1 MRKKKDYNYNK
12 CKEEAKVNMPID
24 KNELAKITK
33 ERNEELAKSLGYSSF
48 KEMKSSMP
56 KSNLSGGVKSRLEQ
70 GGGIAES
77 VGGGIKSNLQGIK
90 RSLNP
95 KTVAKKFYNDLFSGP
110 DILSSF
116 MRGRIVSKPGASESS
131 KLTPKSPTA
140 AIDGEQAGLTSG
152 IANDVATIRDAV
164 SALVNFER
172 ENKEQSA
179 REGDNDFFKAQADKE
194 AALEASPEQMTVEG
208 GAAGG
213 EEEKSGGGLLG
224 LLGKIG
230 KFLIGGLVSAFKFL
244 FNPRTVLKVLGKAF
258 ILGALFVSL
267 FKGITEGFERYKET
281 GNIGEAITAGLG
293 AMLDF
298 ITFGLFGEDSLKSMF
313 SAIGDFVKPITD
325 KIGSVFTSIKD
336 WIVNNVGI
344 PKITIPLPV
353 ETLNKLGLN
362 LPTEF
367 TLGPYYPFK
376 DNPTSEEDEI
386 TATPEASL
394 QEKLKEKAKEV
405 GIDVDK
411 ISPAGLMKVADM
423 PTSDDRSSNSPIG
436 GLNSMLNSPEAQS
449 VISQLPQ
456 SEALDKDVAGVQ
468 NFLQGGG
475 VDSAIGKLSEGTAGV
490 ESAMGNAMSSITD
503 KINAGGVTPSA
514 VTPMGSATSGSVVN
528 SGSTEVEDGQRE
540 EFNRMTGNI
549 FNTPSTTNNTGSTGD
564 NHQPAAPVINF
575 DFTEILTRT

>member
-1 MRKKKDYNYNK
+1 
-12 CKEEAKVNMPID
+12 MPID

-244 FNPRTVLKVLGKAF
+244 FNPRTVLKVLGK
-258 ILGALFVSL
+258 
-267 FKGITEGFERYKET
+267 
-281 GNIGEAITAGLG
+281 
-293 AMLDF
+293 
-298 ITFGLFGEDSLKSMF
+298 
-313 SAIGDFVKPITD
+313 
-325 KIGSVFTSIKD
+325 
-336 WIVNNVGI
+336 
-344 PKITIPLPV
+344 
-353 ETLNKLGLN
+353 
-362 LPTEF
+362 
-367 TLGPYYPFK
+367 
-376 DNPTSEEDEI
+376 
-386 TATPEASL
+386 
-394 QEKLKEKAKEV
+394 EV
-405 GIDVDK
+405 
-411 ISPAGLMKVADM
+411 
-423 PTSDDRSSNSPIG
+423 T
-436 GLNSMLNSPEAQS
+436 
-449 VISQLPQ
+449 
-456 SEALDKDVAGVQ
+456 
-468 NFLQGGG
+468 
-475 VDSAIGKLSEGTAGV
+475 
-490 ESAMGNAMSSITD
+490 
-503 KINAGGVTPSA
+503 
-514 VTPMGSATSGSVVN
+514 
-528 SGSTEVEDGQRE
+528 
-540 EFNRMTGNI
+540 
-549 FNTPSTTNNTGSTGD
+549 
-564 NHQPAAPVINF
+564 
-575 DFTEILTRT
+575 